1 MANEVIINCYDKA
14 SINEGLAS
22 AVLGNP
28 RGGEVLDIATASA
41 VLTGDVCVIRAKG
54 AGFWI
59 KRGESGVS
67 AAANTDGNDYIAD
80 GGVYCFEV
88 TGESNHIDTAADA

>member
-14 SINEGLAS
+14 SVNEDLAN

-28 RGGEVLDIATASA
+28 TSGQVLNIATASA
-41 VLTGDVCVIRAKG
+41 VLTGDICVVRAKG
-54 AGFWI
+54 AGFWV

-67 AAANTDGNDYIAD
+67 AAANTGGNDYIAD
-80 GGVYCFEV
+80 GGALCFEV
-88 TGESNHIDTAADA
+88 TAESNYIDTAADS